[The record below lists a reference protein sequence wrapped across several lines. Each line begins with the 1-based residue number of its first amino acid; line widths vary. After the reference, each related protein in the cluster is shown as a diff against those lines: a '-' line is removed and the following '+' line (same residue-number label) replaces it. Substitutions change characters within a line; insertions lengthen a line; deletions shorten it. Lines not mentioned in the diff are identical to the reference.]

1 MKSLKK
7 SIQLTVAFIAIF
19 LAASAAQADMFRSTL
34 FQLNTI
40 YLDRDYDDNG
50 VKSKSKQ
57 TDTDFRLMRIE
68 KYWAYGAIYSLSSN
82 DSSDASRNSFGLS
95 LGYYSEKDFYMNLHY
110 FLTSKYNNNGG
121 GGTEYSK
128 GNGYEFDVGFLS
140 KVTSSFYVGLLVAL
154 KSFTYT
160 EQTAGGVTSKIS
172 ATHKEVIPM
181 FSFAIN
187 FM

>member
-1 MKSLKK
+1 MKYNFLFL
-7 SIQLTVAFIAIF
+7 ILTFSNVTK
-19 LAASAAQADMFRSTL
+19 ADMFKSTL
-34 FQLNTI
+34 FSLNTI

-50 VKSKSKQ
+50 TKTKTKE

-68 KYWAYGAIYSLSSN
+68 KYWAYGALYSMSAN
-82 DSSDASRNSFGLS
+82 DASDAGRSSYGVS
-95 LGYYSEKDFYMNLHY
+95 AGYYSEKDFYMNLHY
-110 FLTSKYNNNGG
+110 YISSKYKIGSNI
-121 GGTEYSK
+121 EYTK

-154 KSFTYT
+154 KDFSYS
-160 EQTAGGVTSKIS
+160 EQTSGGLKTNIS

-181 FSFAIN
+181 FSFAVS